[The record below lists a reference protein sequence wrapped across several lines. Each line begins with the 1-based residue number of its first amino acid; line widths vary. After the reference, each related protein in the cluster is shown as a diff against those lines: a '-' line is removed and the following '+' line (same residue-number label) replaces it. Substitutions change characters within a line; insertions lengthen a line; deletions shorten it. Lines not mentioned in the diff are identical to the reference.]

1 MPPAALKGSCGQW
14 PPHPPSRD
22 GDGGGC
28 DGRQRAPRGWR
39 ARHLPLASLPPRR
52 AASVRGGAGGSSR
65 RAGGRGLSEEALA
78 RRWDSS
84 LSALPAA
91 ATSPSS
97 AAFSCLPGC
106 RRRPSAARR
115 ASPPPLFP
123 VSLSSFSPPPL
134 SFSLLLFALALW
146 CLSLKP
152 PHDQQRDF
160 TSSLRVERERGKG
173 GGEEGRERKRSP
185 NTHLPV
191 PPRTSASPHPA
202 SVSVSTPRPEETLQT
217 AGRCATTAVL
227 TFLLRLPA
235 APRRR
240 ALSASR
246 GSHRPV
252 GVGGREV
259 GGGGGSVCQCG
270 RLLAGRSHIS

>member
-160 TSSLRVERERGKG
+160 TSSLRVERGGRG
-173 GGEEGRERKRSP
+173 GGRRGERKEEITKHPSP
-185 NTHLPV
+185 GPSPHLCLS
-191 PPRTSASPHPA
+191 PPR
-202 SVSVSTPRPEETLQT
+202 Q
-217 AGRCATTAVL
+217 C
-227 TFLLRLPA
+227 
-235 APRRR
+235 
-240 ALSASR
+240 LS
-246 GSHRPV
+246 
-252 GVGGREV
+252 
-259 GGGGGSVCQCG
+259 
-270 RLLAGRSHIS
+270 